1 MYFTTHG
8 MNYSYFPS
16 PHEHLF
22 SFFFFSLLLVFV
34 PPPLWFSR
42 QGLCQSQ
49 VGLELTDLL
58 GIKGVVYHT

>member
-8 MNYSYFPS
+8 MNYSHFPS

-22 SFFFFSLLLVFV
+22 SFFFSLLLIFVFS
-34 PPPLWFSR
+34 PLWFSR
-42 QGLCQSQ
+42 QGLCMPQ
-49 VGLELTDLL
+49 VGLEFTDLL